1 MTWMYVLL
9 LLKGAVVSLKVCT
22 LGIILG
28 CLLGFFISLMRIS
41 KMRILDILSLIYI
54 ELFRDSPLIVQ
65 LFLFYYGLPIFFNL
79 QVSAQVVVTIVI
91 TLNSSAYI
99 AEIFKSAIG
108 GIMKGQWEASYSLG
122 LSHVQTLRH
131 VILPQAF
138 RIAIPPLINEF
149 VSKLKASS
157 LGSIIGF
164 VEITKLS
171 AMIRSRTYSAFDVL
185 GVTAAIYFVM
195 CYGLSRLGGYLEKR
209 LELGTGNKKKVL

>member
-1 MTWMYVLL
+1 MTPMYVLL

-28 CLLGFFISLMRIS
+28 CVLGFFISLMRIS
-41 KMRILDILSLIYI
+41 KMKILNMLSLIYI
-54 ELFRDSPLIVQ
+54 ELFRDSPLLIQ

-122 LSHVQTLRH
+122 LSHLKSLRY

-138 RIAIPPLINEF
+138 RIAIPPLISEF
-149 VSKLKASS
+149 VGKLKASS
-157 LGSIIGF
+157 LGSVVGF
-164 VEITKLS
+164 VEITRLA
-171 AMIRSRTYSAFDVL
+171 AMIRSITYSAFDVL

-195 CYGLSRLGGYLEKR
+195 CYGLSRLGSYLEKR
-209 LELGTGNKKKVL
+209 LEIKDVNK

>member
-1 MTWMYVLL
+1 MTPMYVLL

-28 CLLGFFISLMRIS
+28 CVLGFFISLMRIS
-41 KMRILDILSLIYI
+41 KMKILNMLSLIYI
-54 ELFRDSPLIVQ
+54 ELFRDSPLLIQ

-122 LSHVQTLRH
+122 LSHLKSLRY

-138 RIAIPPLINEF
+138 RIAIPPLISEF
-149 VSKLKASS
+149 VGKLKASS
-157 LGSIIGF
+157 LGSVVGF
-164 VEITKLS
+164 VEITSLA
-171 AMIRSRTYSAFDVL
+171 AMIRSITYSAFDVL
-185 GVTAAIYFVM
+185 GITAAIYFVM
-195 CYGLSRLGGYLEKR
+195 CYGLSRLGSYLEKR
-209 LELGTGNKKKVL
+209 LEIKDVNK